1 MPCLTFCY
9 LRAGVHI
16 REKVHFVVLCV
27 FSLSAA
33 TRTSQPVCCLPCVT
47 LTTPPVCLTVINE
60 RSRNEID

>member
-1 MPCLTFCY
+1 MPCLTFCN

-33 TRTSQPVCCLPCVT
+33 TRASQPVCCLPCVT
-47 LTTPPVCLTVINE
+47 LTTPSVCLTV
-60 RSRNEID
+60 